1 MSGKYRRMVR
11 KAVNS
16 QYTQVLVNLE
26 KDISK
31 MRLKDR
37 IAVACNIIFKKTFF
51 GRY

>member
-1 MSGKYRRMVR
+1 MGGKYRRMVR
-11 KAVNS
+11 KAVNR

-31 MRLKDR
+31 IRLKDR
-37 IAVACNIIFKKTFF
+37 IAVACNIIFKKTLF

>member
-31 MRLKDR
+31 NEVERQNCCCL
-37 IAVACNIIFKKTFF
+37 
-51 GRY
+51 